1 MFILSISQ
9 NIKVS
14 VIVLV
19 LQFYNKII
27 EKLCTLGTAAGA
39 VVYGFCMCTEVRRTA
54 LQTDE

>member
-1 MFILSISQ
+1 MSE
-9 NIKVS
+9 V
-14 VIVLV
+14 VLV

-27 EKLCTLGTAAGA
+27 EKLCTLGTATGA